1 MVENSRSLWMCGSA
15 MFTMVMSRTTI
26 NWQEA
31 MTSSAIALPPPP
43 DSLVVVACG
52 EAGCGL
58 LPAVST
64 VRRYARLPGLTTRS
78 DVPWPDL
85 KIPRCA
91 EIIRSRWPGGPR
103 TAERERQ

>member
-1 MVENSRSLWMCGSA
+1 MVEKSRALWMCGRA

-26 NWQEA
+26 SWHEA

-43 DSLVVVACG
+43 DSLVVVPCG

-64 VRRYARLPGLTTRS
+64 VRRYARPPGLTTGS
-78 DVPWPDL
+78 PTHPVTGSS
-85 KIPRCA
+85 CG
-91 EIIRSRWPGGPR
+91 EENG
-103 TAERERQ
+103 